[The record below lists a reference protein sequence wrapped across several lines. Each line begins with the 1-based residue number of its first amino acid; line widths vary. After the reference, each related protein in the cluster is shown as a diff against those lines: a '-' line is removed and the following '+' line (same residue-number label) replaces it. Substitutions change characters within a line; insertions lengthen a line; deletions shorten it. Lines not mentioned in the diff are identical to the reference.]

1 MDNIRNQDNSDKS
14 DISNNGDSDDK
25 GDSRGKVTA
34 QSLTWRH
41 ILALAIVAA
50 MVVVVVVET
59 GSTEVL
65 VIALPM
71 LGWLSTGRVRDGS

>member
-1 MDNIRNQDNSDKS
+1 MDDNDNIRNQDNSDKS
-14 DISNNGDSDDK
+14 DISDSDDK
-25 GDSRGKVTA
+25 SYSRGKITA
-34 QSLTWRH
+34 QSLTWRR

-50 MVVVVVVET
+50 MVAIVVVET

-71 LGWLSTGRVRDGS
+71 LGWLSTGRVSDGS